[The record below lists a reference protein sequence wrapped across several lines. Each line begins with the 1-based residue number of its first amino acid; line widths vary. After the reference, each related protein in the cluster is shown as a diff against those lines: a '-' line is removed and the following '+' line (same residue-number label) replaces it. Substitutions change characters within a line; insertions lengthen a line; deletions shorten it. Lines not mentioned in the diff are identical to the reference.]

1 MKTVALYSEKGGVGK
16 TTVALHTAVAAA
28 DTGRRVLLVDADPS
42 GGLAASLGLD
52 SRNYRGIWGA
62 LAEEDWTLPPSEFL
76 STTVSGLV
84 LLPTGAFPPA
94 EALALESRREPTGA
108 VRSLLERLG
117 KEFDLVLLDT
127 APGLRGMT
135 QGVLRAVEHVVVLVQ
150 AEPLALRG
158 LPRSL
163 EALKEIETSGEAR
176 LLGILLTMTDFHFR
190 TSLDVVQEVWAQLPS
205 GLVFES
211 YIPRDRRIVEAQAA
225 AVPISHY
232 LSGRSPAGR
241 AFQSFAEEL
250 LSRLGLAGAS
260 EEIRVRPFLS

>member
-1 MKTVALYSEKGGVGK
+1 MKTAAFYSEKGGVGK

-28 DTGRRVLLVDADPS
+28 DSGLRVLLVDTDPS
-42 GGLAASLGLD
+42 GGLAASLGMD
-52 SRNYRGIWGA
+52 SRNYRGIWG
-62 LAEEDWTLPPSEFL
+62 LMAEEGWTIPSSEFV
-76 STTVSGLV
+76 STTVPGLS
-84 LLPTGAFPPA
+84 LLPTGAFPSA
-94 EALALESRREPTGA
+94 EAWALELRKEAGTA
-108 VRSLLERLG
+108 VRSLLEGSG
-117 KEFDLVLLDT
+117 KDFDLVLLDT

-135 QGVLRAVEHVVVLVQ
+135 QGVLRSVEHVVVLVQ

-158 LPRSL
+158 LPRTL
-163 EALKEIETSGEAR
+163 EALNEIERLGGAR
-176 LLGILLTMTDFHFR
+176 LVGILLTMTDFHFR
-190 TSLDVVQEVWAQLPS
+190 TSLDVVQEVWAQLPT

-232 LSGRSPAGR
+232 LSGRNPVGR

-250 LSRLGLAGAS
+250 LTRLGLTGAS